1 MKRLLAPWKT
11 HLALLVSI
19 PFLTACSSLT
29 AIKTLAGLTPQTT
42 GIVFSHAEPKTQ
54 DLQNGKPITR
64 EWSPSTWVQQ
74 ATQTPT
80 ELPRQPSPAQ
90 PTEPPA
96 LIVYFDNDRDH
107 LIPSELERLRQ
118 FARSLD
124 PERTAR
130 LEVTGHTDSNHTAE
144 YNIGLSMRRA
154 ETVRRWLVQ
163 LGAPENKVSL
173 GWHGLHR
180 PATTNATDE
189 GRARNR
195 RVEIKLVLG

>member
-1 MKRLLAPWKT
+1 MKRPLAPWKT
-11 HLALLVSI
+11 FLVLLVSI
-19 PFLTACSSLT
+19 PILTACSSLAT
-29 AIKTLAGLTPQTT
+29 LKGLAGLAPQTPDS
-42 GIVFSHAEPKTQ
+42 VFSHAEPKTQ
-54 DLQNGKPITR
+54 DQQSSKPISR
-64 EWSPSTWVQQ
+64 VWSPSTWVQETGQ
-74 ATQTPT
+74 APAEPQRQPGPT
-80 ELPRQPSPAQ
+80 EL
-90 PTEPPA
+90 PA

-118 FARSLD
+118 FARNLD

-144 YNIGLSMRRA
+144 YNIDLSMRRA

-195 RVEIKLVLG
+195 RVEVRLIPA